1 MIEDVGDWTAW
12 ILTGISLALA
22 AVLLCCVVVAAVRG
36 DSRTKES

>member
-22 AVLLCCVVVAAVRG
+22 VLLLGCVVAAAIRG
-36 DSRTKES
+36 DSRTKAS